1 MPQTHALVSNVD
13 DVLKSLDSRFNPD
26 ACQDLEMAVH
36 WKLTGTENRAFTI
49 FVDKGS
55 FRLEQGPNEN
65 ADVTLEAP
73 SDVYLKLVNGQM
85 KGLFAVMTRKLKVSG
100 NIQLTTRWDRC
111 FS

>member
-1 MPQTHALVSNVD
+1 MED
-13 DVLKSLDSRFNPD
+13 DKKKKDSRIKTD
-26 ACQDLEMAVH
+26 ACQDIEMAVN